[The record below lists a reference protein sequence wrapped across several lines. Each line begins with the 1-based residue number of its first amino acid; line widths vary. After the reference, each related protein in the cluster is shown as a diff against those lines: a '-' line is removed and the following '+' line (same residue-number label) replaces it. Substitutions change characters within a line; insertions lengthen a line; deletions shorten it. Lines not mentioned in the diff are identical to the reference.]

1 MSFFDR
7 ERFIHSLK
15 TAIACSVGY
24 FISKIIG
31 LPADQWVVITIIV
44 VMCAQLYVGS
54 VLQKAYLRFLG
65 TIIGSLFAAS
75 TIALFGVSH
84 VAITATIALSSFIFS
99 YYAASSESNS
109 YAGTLGAVTTA
120 IIMLGQ
126 EPSLLYA
133 LERFL
138 EIALG
143 LVIATL
149 ASQFIFPI
157 HARTHLR
164 HLQAKTLLSMRNYFS
179 LALTKTHTDNEI
191 IELDESI
198 VKTLLRQRQL
208 AKESKGERLG
218 IAFDPQHFMQSLYA
232 EREIL
237 RAITFM
243 HQALNHAP
251 QLQTALI
258 SLPAWDVF
266 QKPIVN
272 ALDVIIQSLNE
283 DRYTTHHIHIPNI
296 FTLKRAVNALETDEK
311 IRLNLEGL
319 LFSANILTA
328 NLRKLA
334 QLFGIPAI
342 DDV

>member
-1 MSFFDR
+1 MPYFDR

-15 TAIACSVGY
+15 TAIACSIGY

-54 VLQKAYLRFLG
+54 VLQKAYLRFFG
-65 TIIGSLFAAS
+65 TVIGSLFAAG

-84 VAITATIALSSFIFS
+84 VAITSTIALSSFVFS
-99 YYAASSESNS
+99 YFAASSENNS

-138 EIALG
+138 EITLG

-149 ASQFIFPI
+149 ISQFIFPI

-164 HLQAKTLLSMRNYFS
+164 HLQAKTLASLRDYFL
-179 LALTKTHTDNEI
+179 LALTQTQTELTI
-191 IELDESI
+191 VELDEGI
-198 VKTLLRQRQL
+198 VKTLMKQRQL

-218 IAFDPQHFMQSLYA
+218 IAFDPKRFMQSLYA
-232 EREIL
+232 EREML

-251 QLQTALI
+251 NLQAELTK
-258 SLPAWDVF
+258 LPAWDAF
-266 QKPIVN
+266 QKPIVD
-272 ALDVIIQSLNE
+272 ALEVIIRSLKE
-283 DRYTTHHIHIPNI
+283 DRYTHHHINIPNTL
-296 FTLKRAVNALETDEK
+296 TLKRAADALAWDEK
-311 IRLNLEGL
+311 TQLNLEGL
-319 LFSANILTA
+319 IFSADILTS
-328 NLRKLA
+328 NLKKLA
-334 QLFGIPAI
+334 ELFHIRTPQSE
-342 DDV
+342 